1 MTALASLRW
10 ARQRERPTKSG
21 VASERYTFASTAT
34 SLWRKS
40 RDGAAIAREKTYSSI
55 GDTPPSC
62 SPSPGAVPQRR
73 TRRSTAASWRD
84 SIAIPITSVYAR
96 FAIAD
101 SIIRSTSS
109 TRRPSIATSAST
121 SPPRSAFTARS

>member
-1 MTALASLRW
+1 MLA
-10 ARQRERPTKSG
+10 
-21 VASERYTFASTAT
+21 VAGR
-34 SLWRKS
+34 
-40 RDGAAIAREKTYSSI
+40 GAAEADEA
-55 GDTPPSC
+55 P
-62 SPSPGAVPQRR
+62 
-73 TRRSTAASWRD
+73 TAASWRD